1 MKLEKVVLKNFRNFA
16 DAEITLNSKSLIIGA
31 NDVGKTNLIDAIRI
45 LLDKNLSENDLEPA
59 DEDFCAFNNCDTFE
73 ILLYFAEIDE
83 DCIYAKLGQY
93 IDDDNNSMFLSY
105 YATRD
110 IEKGVRDYTIKAG
123 PSLELLEELQGRHY
137 LKVLNMKYIKA
148 SRNVDNFLKSEKN
161 KLLEALK
168 SNRTAERI
176 TRDNEK
182 LGKVVQLM
190 NNVQSEIDSLSYIQ
204 SAGTRVSDELNNLAE
219 HHISQEIKL
228 GIDIPKNND
237 LFKKV
242 QLLSYVNEQS
252 IQVGGEGRKNQ
263 AFIAL
268 WSAMNQLQYSEDQLD
283 EVSIFCIEEPEA
295 HLHPHQQRK
304 LSEYLVHDIDTQVLL
319 TTHAPSIAT
328 DFNPTSIVRLYT
340 SLDKSTVAA
349 KGGTSDE
356 VAEKIKKLE
365 FRLNVI
371 SSEVYFS
378 DCVLLVEGSSEV
390 IFYKALAQQL
400 GIDLDKLNISILSV
414 EGVGFKRYIELFEI
428 LDIPWF
434 VRTDNDYFKV
444 TRKKKEPKVVYRLAG
459 IQRALDF
466 AHLRKELN
474 REVDL
479 SHLEQIIQATE
490 RHLTGIPTPTEEH
503 RESMYKQYYDEL
515 VSHNIYLAKIGL
527 EEDLYNASA
536 EVSENIREYFEMED
550 EEYEDEEVIEA
561 MKKKKSTFMFHFVQ
575 NYIECLS
582 YIKDVQLTDP
592 LYKCKEKIE
601 GLRRV

>member
-1 MKLEKVVLKNFRNFA
+1 M
-16 DAEITLNSKSLIIGA
+16 
-31 NDVGKTNLIDAIRI
+31 
-45 LLDKNLSENDLEPA
+45 LDKNLSENDLEPA
-59 DEDFCAFNNCDTFE
+59 DEDFCAFNDCDSFE
-73 ILLYFAEIDE
+73 ILLYFNDINE
-83 DCIYAKLGQY
+83 DCIYAKLGPY

-110 IEKGVRDYTIKAG
+110 IEKGVRDYNIKAG

-168 SNRTAERI
+168 SNRTDEQV
-176 TRDNEK
+176 TTDNEN
-182 LGKVVQLM
+182 LDKVVQLM

-228 GIDIPKNND
+228 GIDIPKNKD

-242 QLLSYVNEQS
+242 QLLSYINEQS

-268 WSAMNQLQYSEDQLD
+268 WSTMNQLQYSEDQLD

-304 LSEYLVHDIDTQVLL
+304 LSEYLVHNIDTQVIL

-349 KGGTSDE
+349 KGGTSDV

-444 TRKKKEPKVVYRLAG
+444 TRKKIEPKVVYRLAG

-474 REVDL
+474 PEVDM
-479 SHLEQIIQATE
+479 SDLEQIIQASE
-490 RHLTGIPTPTEEH
+490 GHLTEIPTPDEAH
-503 RESMYKQYYDEL
+503 RQSMYKQYYKEL
-515 VSHNIYLAKIGL
+515 VNHNIYIAIIGL
-527 EEDLYNASA
+527 EEDLYNASDV
-536 EVSENIREYFEMED
+536 VSENIRDYFGMKEED
-550 EEYEDEEVIEA
+550 YEDEEVIEA

-575 NYIECLS
+575 NHLESLS
-582 YIKDVQLTDP
+582 YIEDVQLAGP